1 MKKNLFHSIIISA
14 ALITSIS
21 VQAQNVG
28 IGTNNPAYSA
38 ALDISSTNKGL
49 LIPRLTVLQKMAI
62 DTPVIGLMIYQTDAA
77 PGFYFY
83 NGTGWTNISNGSA
96 FFIVSPLNNN
106 IVYRDMVG
114 SYNKNFLLNADSINY
129 DISGPI
135 GSLQPK
141 LFFVPGK
148 QGAFRT
154 GAVTN
159 SNWNNDSIGNASF
172 AAGYNSKALATYS
185 TAVGYNSVAS
195 GYAATAFGYE
205 SKALNI
211 AATSFGNNSTASGM
225 YAVAI
230 GNNNSATGTSATAF
244 GEYNIASG
252 NYALVSG
259 SENQAIG
266 TNAVALGNETI
277 ASGFNAFA
285 VGYGVSASGDASVAA
300 GSGSQASGNFT
311 VAIGSGVQATAL
323 GATAL
328 GFQTKATNIMTT
340 TLGYQTEASGQ
351 KATAMGEFSIASNL
365 VATAMGSYTNAS
377 GPYSTAMGYQTIAS
391 GDYSTAMGGGTI
403 SSSNFTLTTGY
414 STRASGFAATAIG
427 SLSNATGYYTLAAG
441 VATQAHGEVAT
452 ATGGSTIATGNN
464 SFTAGEFTRAK
475 SFAEMAIGR
484 YNDTLIAADG
494 VVFKADSNRLFTIGI
509 GTSANA
515 RKTALVVQ
523 QDGMVGI
530 GVRRPTALLHVNG
543 DIKVN
548 DDNVIE
554 LGANI
559 AGKQVDAGKIG
570 YAAFT
575 PFTLDIVG
583 GGNIQAQRKIK
594 FWAEGGATFTGIVN
608 AMAFNVTSDGRFKTN
623 IQPLRRPLEL
633 VQQLRGVSY
642 YFNRQQFAEKAFPE
656 QLQFGFIA
664 QEVEQV
670 LPQIVQTG
678 SDGYKA
684 VNYAAV
690 IPLLTESIKA
700 QQEQINQLL
709 LKMEALQKQLRELSK
724 TESHF

>member
-1 MKKNLFHSIIISA
+1 MRKNVFHSMMISA
-14 ALITSIS
+14 ALTVCYVS

-28 IGTNNPAYSA
+28 IGTTTPAYSA
-38 ALDISSTNKGL
+38 ALDINSTDKGL
-49 LIPRLTVLQKMAI
+49 LIPRLTAAQKLAI
-62 DTPVIGLMIYQTDAA
+62 DTPVNGLLIYQTDAA

-96 FFIVSPLNNN
+96 FFIVNPISND
-106 IVYRDMVG
+106 IAYRDMPG
-114 SYNKNFLLNADSINY
+114 SYGKNFLLNADSINY
-129 DISGPI
+129 DIIGPP
-135 GSLQPK
+135 GSPQPK
-141 LFFVPGK
+141 QFFIPGK
-148 QGAFRT
+148 QGAFRAGT
-154 GAVTN
+154 VTN
-159 SNWNNDSIGNASF
+159 SNWNSDSIGNASF
-172 AAGYNSKALATYS
+172 AVGYNSKATATYS
-185 TAVGYNSVAS
+185 TVAGYNSVAS
-195 GYAATAFGYE
+195 GNAAIAIGY
-205 SKALNI
+205 
-211 AATSFGNNSTASGM
+211 NSTASGM

-230 GNNNSATGTSATAF
+230 GNNNTATGVSATAF
-244 GEYNIASG
+244 GQYNTASG
-252 NYALVSG
+252 NYALVAG
-259 SENQAIG
+259 SENLASG
-266 TNAVALGNETI
+266 SNAVALGNETL
-277 ASGFNAFA
+277 ASGNTAFA
-285 VGYGVSASGDASVAA
+285 VGYGAAATGDASVAA

-328 GFQTKATNIMTT
+328 GFQTRATNIMAT

-365 VATAMGSYTNAS
+365 AATAMGSYTNAS

-484 YNDTLIAADG
+484 YNDTLLAADG
-494 VVFKADSNRLFTIGI
+494 ALFKSDSNRVFTIGI

-530 GVRRPTALLHVNG
+530 GVRRPTAMLHING
-543 DIKVN
+543 DVKVN
-548 DDNVIE
+548 DNNFIE
-554 LGANI
+554 LGADV

-570 YAAFT
+570 YAIFT

-608 AMAFNVTSDGRFKTN
+608 ALAFNATSDGRFKTH
-623 IQPLRRPLEL
+623 IQTLRHPLEL

-642 YFNRQQFAEKAFPE
+642 YFNREQFTERAFPE
-656 QLQFGFIA
+656 QLQYGFIA

-670 LPQIVQTG
+670 LPHAVQTS

-700 QQEQINQLL
+700 QQQQINHLQQQ
-709 LKMEALQKQLRELSK
+709 METLQKKLQQL
-724 TESHF
+724 TAGH